1 MVGISSSATGL
12 HQERVQIAGV
22 LPHRV
27 GIQLPFL
34 QNDTDLWYLVP
45 ADISNRPRAAAT
57 NFMLGRLRSGVTV
70 AQAEAELTVI
80 ASRLAERYAID
91 RGKRPL
97 VQSLEAIAQGPV
109 RQTMGL
115 SRFAFGPDFKEFYKI
130 VGVSADFTGYW
141 SQSPVPTVYRP
152 IGQSGSWCTNVIL
165 RTSASPVAVAALALR
180 VLAGMPIP
188 TTIAN
193 VATMQSRWQAKQ
205 TRPFARMAGMMMLA
219 LLGLGL
225 SVQGVYAVAAG
236 TSPPEGASLR
246 CAARWAQKRVC
257 WPGM

>member
-115 SRFAFGPDFKEFYKI
+115 LSLGVLLVFLVGLLNLASHASRGHRAPARLRGFGAPKRTLDTAPAFHRMFLESEGKK
-130 VGVSADFTGYW
+130 TL
-141 SQSPVPTVYRP
+141 RP
-152 IGQSGSWCTNVIL
+152 WHIRVASV
-165 RTSASPVAVAALALR
+165 RTSAGHAANMTSALVGAR
-180 VLAGMPIP
+180 TPRK
-188 TTIAN
+188 
-193 VATMQSRWQAKQ
+193 QSCLTHRFCYRGLFSW
-205 TRPFARMAGMMMLA
+205 
-219 LLGLGL
+219 LGY
-225 SVQGVYAVAAG
+225 SV
-236 TSPPEGASLR
+236 TSVIFPA
-246 CAARWAQKRVC
+246 
-257 WPGM
+257 